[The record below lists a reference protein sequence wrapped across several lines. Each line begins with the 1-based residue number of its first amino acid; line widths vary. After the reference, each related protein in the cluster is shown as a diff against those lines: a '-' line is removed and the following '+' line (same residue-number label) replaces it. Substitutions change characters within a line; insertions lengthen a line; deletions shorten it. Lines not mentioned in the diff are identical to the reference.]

1 MVTSEQR
8 RRQLAR
14 EKYERQAQRRAEAQQ
29 RARRRNTIIGAAL
42 AVVVLAGGGALVGGA
57 FDSGDKKEK
66 DTAAQ
71 APPTSPA
78 TQPTAA
84 PTRTPVEGCAAP
96 AEGKPGGKQWK
107 TEPALTV
114 DTKAAY
120 TATLDTNCGK
130 VTIALDAAKAPHT
143 VNSFAFLSGEQ
154 YFDHVK
160 CHRLTTDGIFVLQC
174 GDPTAGDP
182 TAAGANPGGAGG
194 PGYQF
199 ADENL
204 TGATYPAG
212 TVAMAN
218 AGPGTN
224 GSQFFLVYKDTKLP
238 PNYTPFGKITGGL
251 DSLQKIADAGTLER
265 SSDGHPMA
273 DVTLNSVTT
282 VKS

>member
-14 EKYERQAQRRAEAQQ
+14 EKYERQMERRVEAQKK
-29 RARRRNTIIGAAL
+29 AKRRNVIVGGAL
-42 AVVVLAGGGALVGGA
+42 AVVLVSVGSAFATGA
-57 FDSGDKKEK
+57 FDSDPKTK
-66 DTAAQ
+66 DTAQ
-71 APPTSPA
+71 ATPTPP
-78 TQPTAA
+78 AA
-84 PTRTPVEGCAAP
+84 VTPVKGCETPAAGAP
-96 AEGKPGGKQWK
+96 NGKQWK

-114 DTKAAY
+114 DTKATY
-120 TATLDTNCGK
+120 TAKLATSCGEVTLT
-130 VTIALDAAKAPHT
+130 LDAAKAPHT
-143 VNSFAFLSGEQ
+143 VNSFTYLAGEQ

-160 CHRLTTDGIFVLQC
+160 CHRLTTQGIYVLQC
-174 GDPTAGDP
+174 GDPTG
-182 TAAGANPGGAGG
+182 TGSGG

-224 GSQFFLVYKDTKLP
+224 GSQFFLVYKDTQLP

-251 DSLQKIADAGTLER
+251 DVLTNIAGGGVKGGGG
-265 SSDGHPMA
+265 DGAPNA
-273 DVTLNSVTT
+273 DVVLNSVTAT
-282 VKS
+282 KS

>member
-14 EKYERQAQRRAEAQQ
+14 EKYERQAERRAESQQ
-29 RARRRNTIIGAAL
+29 RSRRRNTIIGAAL
-42 AVVVLAGGGALVGGA
+42 AVVVLAGGGALIGGV
-57 FDSGDKKEK
+57 FGSGDKKDK
-66 DTAAQ
+66 TAQ
-71 APPTSPA
+71 AA
-78 TQPTAA
+78 PTAA
-84 PTRTPVEGCAAP
+84 DPTAAATTPAVRKAVDGCTTP
-96 AEGKPGGKQWK
+96 ADGKPNGKQW
-107 TEPALTV
+107 TAEPALTV
-114 DTKAAY
+114 DAKAAY
-120 TATLDTNCGK
+120 TATLDTSCGK

-174 GDPTAGDP
+174 GDPTG
-182 TAAGANPGGAGG
+182 TGSGG
-194 PGYQF
+194 PGYKF

-218 AGPGTN
+218 AGAGTN
-224 GSQFFLVYKDTKLP
+224 GSQFFLVYKDTQLG

-251 DSLQKIADAGTLER
+251 DVLQKIAAGGTL
-265 SSDGHPMA
+265 DGGPDGAPMA
-273 DVTLNSVTT
+273 DVTLNSVVTA
-282 VKS
+282 KG